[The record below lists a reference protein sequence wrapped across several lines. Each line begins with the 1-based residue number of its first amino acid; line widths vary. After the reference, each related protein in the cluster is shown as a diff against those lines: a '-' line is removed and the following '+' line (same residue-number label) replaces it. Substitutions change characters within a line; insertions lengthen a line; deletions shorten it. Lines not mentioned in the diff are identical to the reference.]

1 MELFLLSLS
10 VKIYMF
16 HLCHIR
22 CVWCV
27 ISFLFA
33 SQHRNP
39 VQDSRTRNDKKKILS
54 YERSRKKWRIW
65 WKLLQPYHQNNILC
79 SFSSHISQIESFCFS
94 SHIFLLSKHELNT
107 RKAHFSTTIQP
118 LKNVDDFAR
127 ALSATKCSYPSCNP
141 VAHFL
146 SKIEL
151 RLSKIERISESK
163 KWELGCNH

>member
-1 MELFLLSLS
+1 MWNYFCCRSVSRYICFIFAIFAVYCASLVFYS
-10 VKIYMF
+10 HRSI
-16 HLCHIR
+16 
-22 CVWCV
+22 V
-27 ISFLFA
+27 IQCKTPA
-33 SQHRNP
+33 P
-39 VQDSRTRNDKKKILS
+39 ETTKILS

-127 ALSATKCSYPSCNP
+127 ALSATKWSYPSWNS